1 MERAAVVLAGGFSK
15 RLGQD
20 KGLVKL
26 AGKPLVTHV
35 LERASEVVDE
45 VLVVVSSESQKEAYS
60 LVVPNENKIF
70 VDDENVRSP
79 LIGALTGF
87 ANTRAEYSLLLPCDT
102 PFISGKIIELLFETC
117 VGVDA
122 AVPRWPNDYIEPL
135 QAVYMTSSALDATR
149 QALGHGEIRPLN
161 MIRLL
166 RRTRYLST
174 LVIQQLDP
182 HLTTFFNVN
191 TPLDLVKAEKMIE
204 KGTVT

>member
-45 VLVVVSSESQKEAYS
+45 VLVVVSSESQKESYS
-60 LVVPNENKIF
+60 FVVPNENKIF

-79 LIGALTGF
+79 LIGALTGL

-102 PFISGKIIELLFETC
+102 PFVSGKVIELLFETC

-135 QAVYMTSSALDATR
+135 QAVYMTNSALDATR

-166 RRTRYLST
+166 RRARYLST

-191 TPLDLVKAEKMIE
+191 TPLDLAKAEKMIE

>member
-102 PFISGKIIELLFETC
+102 PFVSGKVIELLFETC

>member
-15 RLGQD
+15 RLRQD

-45 VLVVVSSESQKEAYS
+45 ALVVVSSESQKEAYS
-60 LVVPNENKIF
+60 LVVPNENRIF

-79 LIGALTGF
+79 LVGALTGF
-87 ANTRAEYSLLLPCDT
+87 ANTCAEYSLLLPCDS
-102 PFISGKIIELLFETC
+102 PFVSGKVIELLFETC
-117 VGVDA
+117 AGVDA

-135 QAVYMTSSALDATR
+135 QAVYRTSSALEATR
-149 QALGHGEIRPLN
+149 QALGHGEMRPLN

-191 TPLDLVKAEKMIE
+191 TLLDLAKAEKMMQ
-204 KGTVT
+204 KGTVP

>member
-26 AGKPLVTHV
+26 AGKPLMTHV

-102 PFISGKIIELLFETC
+102 PFVSGKVIELLFETC

>member
-1 MERAAVVLAGGFSK
+1 LERAAVVLAGGFSK
-15 RLGQD
+15 RFGQD

-45 VLVVVSSESQKEAYS
+45 VLVVVSSESQREAYS
-60 LVVPNENKIF
+60 LIVPNKNKIF
-70 VDDENVRSP
+70 VDNENIQNP
-79 LIGALTGF
+79 LIGALTGLT
-87 ANTRAEYSLLLPCDT
+87 NTCAEYSLLLPCDT
-102 PFISGKIIELLFETC
+102 PFISGKVIELLFETC

-135 QAVYMTSSALDATR
+135 QAVYRTSSALDATR
-149 QALGHGEIRPLN
+149 QALKHEEKRPLN

-166 RRTRYLST
+166 RRMRYLST

-182 HLTTFFNVN
+182 QLMTFFNVN
-191 TPLDLVKAEKMIE
+191 TPLDLVRAEEMMK

>member
-102 PFISGKIIELLFETC
+102 PFVSGKVIELLFETC

-135 QAVYMTSSALDATR
+135 QAVYRTSSALEATR
-149 QALGHGEIRPLN
+149 QALGHGEMRPLS

-166 RRTRYLST
+166 RRMRYLST

-191 TPLDLVKAEKMIE
+191 TPLDLAKAEKMME

>member
-26 AGKPLVTHV
+26 ADKPLVTHV

-45 VLVVVSSESQKEAYS
+45 VLVVVSSESQREAYS
-60 LVVPNENKIF
+60 LIVPNKNKIF
-70 VDDENVRSP
+70 VDNENIRSP
-79 LIGALTGF
+79 LIGALTGLT
-87 ANTRAEYSLLLPCDT
+87 NTCAEYSLLLPCDT
-102 PFISGKIIELLFETC
+102 PFISGKVIELLFETC

-135 QAVYMTSSALDATR
+135 QAVYRTSSALDAAR
-149 QALGHGEIRPLN
+149 QALGHEEVRSLN

-166 RRTRYLST
+166 RRMRYLST

-182 HLTTFFNVN
+182 YLTTFFNVN
-191 TPLDLVKAEKMIE
+191 TPLDLVKAEKMIK
-204 KGTVT
+204 KGKVT

>member
-1 MERAAVVLAGGFSK
+1 MERAAIVLAGGFSK
-15 RLGQD
+15 RFGKD
-20 KGLVKL
+20 KGLVNL
-26 AGKPLVTHV
+26 TGKPLVVHV
-35 LERASEVVDE
+35 LERVAEVVDE

-60 LVVPNENKIF
+60 LLVPNENKIF
-70 VDDENVRSP
+70 VDNENVRSP
-79 LIGALTGF
+79 LVGTLTGL

-102 PFISGKIIELLFETC
+102 PFVSGKVIELLFETC

-135 QAVYMTSSALDATR
+135 QAVYMTNSALDATR
-149 QALGHGEIRPLN
+149 QALEHGEIRPLN

-166 RRTRYLST
+166 RRARYLST

-191 TPLDLVKAEKMIE
+191 TPLDLAKAEKMME

>member
-26 AGKPLVTHV
+26 EGKPLVAYV
-35 LERASEVVDE
+35 LERVSKVVDE

-60 LVVPNENKIF
+60 LVVPNKNKIF
-70 VDDENVRSP
+70 VDDENIRSP
-79 LIGALTGF
+79 LIGALNGF
-87 ANTRAEYSLLLPCDT
+87 TNTCAEYSLLLPCDT
-102 PFISGKIIELLFETC
+102 PFISGKVIELLFETC
-117 VGVDA
+117 VGIDA

-135 QAVYMTSSALDATR
+135 QAVYSTSSALDATR
-149 QALGHGEIRPLN
+149 KALGHGEIRPLN

-166 RRTRYLST
+166 MRIRYLST

-182 HLTTFFNVN
+182 HLTTFFNIN
-191 TPLDLVKAEKMIE
+191 TPLDLVKAEKMME
-204 KGTVT
+204 KGTVI

>member
-1 MERAAVVLAGGFSK
+1 MERAAIVLAGGFSK

-26 AGKPLVTHV
+26 AGKPLVTYV

-45 VLVVVSSESQKEAYS
+45 VLVVVSSESQKKTYS
-60 LVVPNENKIF
+60 LIVPNKNKMFADNENI
-70 VDDENVRSP
+70 RSP
-79 LIGALTGF
+79 LIGALTGLT
-87 ANTRAEYSLLLPCDT
+87 NTCAEYSLLLPCDT
-102 PFISGKIIELLFETC
+102 PFISGKVIELLFETC

-135 QAVYMTSSALDATR
+135 QAVYRTSSALNATR
-149 QALGHGEIRPLN
+149 QALRHRELRPLN

-166 RRTRYLST
+166 SRMRYLST

-191 TPLDLVKAEKMIE
+191 TPLDLVKAKKMIE
-204 KGTVT
+204 KGIVT

>member
-1 MERAAVVLAGGFSK
+1 L
-15 RLGQD
+15 L
-20 KGLVKL
+20 
-26 AGKPLVTHV
+26 
-35 LERASEVVDE
+35 
-45 VLVVVSSESQKEAYS
+45 
-60 LVVPNENKIF
+60 VPNENKIF
-70 VDDENVRSP
+70 VDNENVRSP
-79 LIGALTGF
+79 LVGTLTGL

-102 PFISGKIIELLFETC
+102 PFVSGKVIELLFETC

-135 QAVYMTSSALDATR
+135 QAVYMTNSALDATR
-149 QALGHGEIRPLN
+149 QALEHGEIRPLN

-166 RRTRYLST
+166 RRARYLST

-191 TPLDLVKAEKMIE
+191 TPLDLAKAEKMME

>member
-1 MERAAVVLAGGFSK
+1 LERAAVVLAGGFSK

-45 VLVVVSSESQKEAYS
+45 VLVVVSSESQREAYS
-60 LVVPNENKIF
+60 LIVPNKNKIF
-70 VDDENVRSP
+70 VDNENIQNP
-79 LIGALTGF
+79 LIGALTGLT
-87 ANTRAEYSLLLPCDT
+87 NTCAEYSLLLPCDT
-102 PFISGKIIELLFETC
+102 PFISGKVIELLFETC
-117 VGVDA
+117 VSVDA

-135 QAVYMTSSALDATR
+135 QAVYRTCSALDATR
-149 QALGHGEIRPLN
+149 QALKHEEKRPLN

-166 RRTRYLST
+166 RRMRYLST

-182 HLTTFFNVN
+182 QLMTFFNVN
-191 TPLDLVKAEKMIE
+191 TPLDLVRAEEMMK

>member
-45 VLVVVSSESQKEAYS
+45 VLVVVSSESQKESYS

-87 ANTRAEYSLLLPCDT
+87 ANIRAEYSLLLPCDS
-102 PFISGKIIELLFETC
+102 PFVSGKVIELLFETC

-135 QAVYMTSSALDATR
+135 QAVYRTSSALEATR
-149 QALGHGEIRPLN
+149 QALGHGEMRPLN

-191 TPLDLVKAEKMIE
+191 TLLDLAKAEKMME

>member
-1 MERAAVVLAGGFSK
+1 MERAAIVLAGGFSK
-15 RLGQD
+15 RFGKD

-26 AGKPLVTHV
+26 AGKPLAVHV
-35 LERASEVVDE
+35 LERVAEVVDE

-60 LVVPNENKIF
+60 LLVPNENKIF
-70 VDDENVRSP
+70 VDNENIRSP
-79 LIGALTGF
+79 LVGTLTGL

-102 PFISGKIIELLFETC
+102 PFVSGKVIELLFETC

-135 QAVYMTSSALDATR
+135 QAVYMTNSALDATR
-149 QALGHGEIRPLN
+149 QALEHGEIRPLN

-166 RRTRYLST
+166 RRARYLST

-191 TPLDLVKAEKMIE
+191 TPLDLAKAEKMME

>member
-15 RLGQD
+15 RLGQG

-102 PFISGKIIELLFETC
+102 PFISGKVIELLFETC
-117 VGVDA
+117 IGVDA

-135 QAVYMTSSALDATR
+135 QAVYMTSSALEATR
-149 QALGHGEIRPLN
+149 QALGHGEMRPLN

-191 TPLDLVKAEKMIE
+191 TPLDLAKAEKMME